1 MFVEGAEPGE
11 ADNEPLSDSSTE
23 GSDDEED
30 VEYDAAEKA
39 QDEVL
44 DRWSGGYDETA
55 LDQVVFFRRSM
66 SRVIH
71 VTVDETGM
79 IFRCGREVSGAY
91 LKVDRPK
98 ILHPVCKQCFSKL
111 VVKRP

>member
-11 ADNEPLSDSSTE
+11 ADNEPPSDSSTE

-44 DRWSGGYDETA
+44 DRWSGGYYTETEA
-55 LDQVVFFRRSM
+55 IWSCDQRTYGT
-66 SRVIH
+66 I
-71 VTVDETGM
+71 
-79 IFRCGREVSGAY
+79 
-91 LKVDRPK
+91 
-98 ILHPVCKQCFSKL
+98 
-111 VVKRP
+111 